1 MSAWES
7 LQSGDKQALFDHFS
21 PKLQSWKDGKPA
33 LEEIDRILKGY
44 NGDQTQSKLDDLNI
58 TLISS
63 NGIGPDGTETKT
75 GLQNSVYHN

>member
-1 MSAWES
+1 MSYSAIANTPKQSYFENRGMSAWES

-44 NGDQTQSKLDDLNI
+44 NGD
-58 TLISS
+58 
-63 NGIGPDGTETKT
+63 
-75 GLQNSVYHN
+75 

>member
-44 NGDQTQSKLDDLNI
+44 NGD
-58 TLISS
+58 
-63 NGIGPDGTETKT
+63 
-75 GLQNSVYHN
+75 